1 MLGSLGLLV
10 LKILISGITLGDSFV
25 GVSIAGLICLGM
37 YFSDKERE
45 RSIKNDTDV
54 AEIKASIA
62 QLTVEMHSLKTQI
75 GFSRGVASKPVQ
87 VENAPQ
93 KRYF

>member
-37 YFSDKERE
+37 YFSDKDKE
-45 RSIKNDTDV
+45 RSVKNESDV
-54 AEIKASIA
+54 AEMKTEIAKLTIELHSI
-62 QLTVEMHSLKTQI
+62 KTQI